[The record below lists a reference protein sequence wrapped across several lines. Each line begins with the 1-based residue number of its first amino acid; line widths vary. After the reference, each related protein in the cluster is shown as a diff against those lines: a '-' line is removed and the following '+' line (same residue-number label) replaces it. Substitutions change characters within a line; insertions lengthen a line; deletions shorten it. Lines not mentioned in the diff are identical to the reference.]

1 MPCRYKAIPPAIT
14 SAPRISGASTHFA
27 NQTKDRVKRRTVSL
41 DIRSSQRLRNRE
53 ARYCRR
59 GYYFTLHQCARVD
72 AYQNID
78 HYNMWGERDFGK
90 LPSKSSQ
97 RFLREMWKMPCDQ
110 RYRGFGLPT
119 YRSPYDPPSP

>member
-59 GYYFTLHQCARVD
+59 GYYFTLHQCAGLMRTKTLTT
-72 AYQNID
+72 ITC
-78 HYNMWGERDFGK
+78 GENTTSANYPRNQANDFFVRCGRCHAISAIEA
-90 LPSKSSQ
+90 LDCP
-97 RFLREMWKMPCDQ
+97 
-110 RYRGFGLPT
+110 
-119 YRSPYDPPSP
+119 